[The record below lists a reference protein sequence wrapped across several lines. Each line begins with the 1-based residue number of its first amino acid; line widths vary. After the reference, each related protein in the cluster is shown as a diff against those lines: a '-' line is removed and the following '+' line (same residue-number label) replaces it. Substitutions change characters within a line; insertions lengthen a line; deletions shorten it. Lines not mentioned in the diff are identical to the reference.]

1 MTEHSTH
8 PDTIKSHH
16 VRKTLRIVGISFA
29 ALISVI
35 LIAIGGLILY
45 FTSPRITSLVNREAS
60 KYLNAKVEFENMDYT
75 LFSTFPMLKVTADS
89 LTVVSKSL
97 DTLSPKQRH
106 SLPKDADRLL
116 STGNMLVELNIMKA
130 LKGDVAIRVA
140 EVGNPSLNMEK

>member
-89 LTVVSKSL
+89 LTVVSRSL
-97 DTLSPKQRH
+97 DTLSPEQRH
-106 SLPKDADRLL
+106 SLPKDADQLL
-116 STGNMLVELNIMKA
+116 ST
-130 LKGDVAIRVA
+130 
-140 EVGNPSLNMEK
+140 